1 MMLMIRNLLYALDPR
16 LQQFAQRVVWT
27 LKGRLS
33 VPMVAALIAIAMLA
47 WAIAG
52 LRLRG
57 GALLLWM
64 FVPVLAFAASVCVA
78 GPGRLFNKEEY
89 EGRVV
94 FEIARKD
101 AVTMLDVVGLGLA
114 AAGMLLALVLVS
126 WRVRTLRQ
134 QAA

>member
-1 MMLMIRNLLYALDPR
+1 VQILEVALDPR
-16 LQQFAQRVVWT
+16 IQRITQRVAWI

-33 VPMVAALIAIAMLA
+33 VPMVAALIVITMLA

-64 FVPVLAFAASVCVA
+64 LVPVLTIAASICVA

-94 FEIARKD
+94 IEIARKD

-114 AAGMLLALVLVS
+114 VTGVLLALALIN
-126 WRVRTLRQ
+126 WRVRTLRR

>member
-1 MMLMIRNLLYALDPR
+1 MLMIRNLQYALDPR
-16 LQQFAQRVVWT
+16 LQQFAQRIVWT

-33 VPMVAALIAIAMLA
+33 VPVVAALIAIVMLA

-64 FVPVLAFAASVCVA
+64 LVPVLAFASAVCVA

-94 FEIARKD
+94 IEIARKD

-114 AAGMLLALVLVS
+114 TMGVLLALALIN
-126 WRVRTLRQ
+126 WRVRSFRRQ
-134 QAA
+134 VA